1 MPLSPDLQ
9 SAVDAFAAYP
19 RLLVATDFDG
29 ALAPLVLDPRD
40 SRPVEGGMASLTGL
54 AALPGVTVALV
65 SGRDV
70 DTLRELSGAA
80 EPLVLLGS
88 HGSQDSRRPGGLAL
102 DDDQRATLASLDE
115 ALARVLEEHP
125 GSRVETK
132 PSARVLHT
140 RGLPEGAERAALDAA
155 LAVGERHDVTLT
167 PGKSV
172 VEMAVAHVG
181 KGKALLALAD
191 ELGVDAVFYSGDD
204 LTDEQ
209 GFAALAED
217 DTPERAARRLTVRV
231 GDGDTAARFTVAD
244 EPALVE
250 VLSALLERR
259 RSTPAG

>member
-1 MPLSPDLQ
+1 MTLSPDLQ
-9 SAVDAFAAYP
+9 AAVDAFAAHP

-40 SRPVEGGMASLTGL
+40 SRPVQGGMETLTAL

-70 DTLRELSGAA
+70 DTLRELSTARD
-80 EPLVLLGS
+80 PLVLLGS
-88 HGSQDSRRPGGLAL
+88 HGSQDSRRPGGLVL
-102 DDDQRATLASLDE
+102 DDAQRATLASLDA
-115 ALARVLEEHP
+115 ALGELQAVHP

-140 RGLPEGAERAALDAA
+140 RGLDEPAERAALDAA
-155 LAVGERHDVTLT
+155 LALGERHEVTVT

-172 VEMAVAHVG
+172 VELAVAHVG
-181 KGKALLALAD
+181 KGAALLALAD
-191 ELGVDAVFYSGDD
+191 ELGADAVFYAGDD
-204 LTDEQ
+204 VTDEQ
-209 GFAALAED
+209 GFAALAD
-217 DTPERAARRLTVRV
+217 DEPGRAARRLTVRV
-231 GDGDTAARFTVAD
+231 GEAQTAARFTVAD
-244 EPALVE
+244 EPGLVE